1 MSLQSLAERPDTLL
15 KVVQHFVNKSHKGFK
30 VSLRYFRP
38 MAEGIDM
45 HDIEIRLVDV
55 WNVEEIADLYRAG
68 GWWKETYEVSGLIP
82 LMKGSFAFAVAIDR
96 KTSRLA
102 GMGRVLSDGVSD
114 CYIQDLVVLP
124 GYREKGIGTKIV
136 ATLVEACKARGVS
149 WIGLIAEPG
158 SERFYESLGFRVMQG
173 HVPMLFSGSP

>member
-1 MSLQSLAERPDTLL
+1 MGD
-15 KVVQHFVNKSHKGFK
+15 
-30 VSLRYFRP
+30 
-38 MAEGIDM
+38 GIDVNE
-45 HDIEIRLVDV
+45 IEIRLVDA

-68 GWWKETYEVSGLIP
+68 GWWKETYEASGLVP
-82 LMKGSFAFAVAIDR
+82 LMKGSFVFAVAVDR

-114 CYIQDLVVLP
+114 GYIQDLVVLP
-124 GYREKGIGTKIV
+124 VYRKAGIGSKIAV
-136 ATLVEACKARGVS
+136 TLVEACKARGVG

-158 SERFYESLGFRVMQG
+158 SESFYESLGFRVMPG